1 LRLFFKLPLKN
12 ATISR
17 RQFSRPSLAAG
28 GKFVIIFSKLL
39 AAGASGL
46 VNKRSD
52 RFEAGGKFV
61 ICFFKRLA
69 RRRLLA
75 RQAMTSG
82 SSQVVSLGAVA
93 SGGHGARPA
102 IDA

>member
-1 LRLFFKLPLKN
+1 M
-12 ATISR
+12 
-17 RQFSRPSLAAG
+17 
-28 GKFVIIFSKLL
+28 IIFSKLL

-69 RRRLLA
+69 RRRLPA